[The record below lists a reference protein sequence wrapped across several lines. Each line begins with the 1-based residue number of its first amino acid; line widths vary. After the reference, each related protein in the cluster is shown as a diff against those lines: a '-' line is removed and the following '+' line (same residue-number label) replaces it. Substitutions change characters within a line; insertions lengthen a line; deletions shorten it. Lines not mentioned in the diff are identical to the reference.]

1 MKKQQY
7 FSREKWCMGEI
18 NLLVHHVKSEAKRGT
33 GQGWQKAL
41 EIGTHCPYL
50 HIAICILQTAI
61 CNFHPVHLHLW
72 GFWKPDLRRGTSPH
86 QQQTWAKCFVIS
98 FDAGVDNVIQHISLT
113 TTSLDVNL

>member
-1 MKKQQY
+1 
-7 FSREKWCMGEI
+7 MGEI

-50 HIAICILQTAI
+50 HIAICISQTAI
-61 CNFHPVHLHLW
+61 CNFQPVHLHLW